1 MASTAAPAHA
11 APRHLLSA
19 LIRIKGS
26 TVLTREKAK
35 IVTGAFRQAGA
46 GALPEL
52 TGDTGPGEILG

>member
-1 MASTAAPAHA
+1 
-11 APRHLLSA
+11 

-46 GALPEL
+46 LPEL
-52 TGDTGPGEILG
+52 AGDTGLGEILG